1 MINTPS
7 LHPYITGLGRQ
18 DVEAGAVDLSHNKT
32 PWTPKHSFN
41 AWVNYEPHFVKG
53 FGLGLGMFY
62 TDKTYRT
69 EKNDQI
75 LPAYTVFNG
84 TIYYQAKNN
93 VRLGLNVEKLF
104 NRSYYNNA
112 LSSND
117 LYSNEPADEIYQ
129 ATYQIN
135 PGRNRNYKL
144 TISYSF

>member
-1 MINTPS
+1 
-7 LHPYITGLGRQ
+7 
-18 DVEAGAVDLSHNKT
+18 
-32 PWTPKHSFN
+32 
-41 AWVNYEPHFVKG
+41 
-53 FGLGLGMFY
+53 MFY
-62 TDKTYRT
+62 TDKIYRT

-93 VRLGLNVEKLF
+93 VRLGLHVENLF

-117 LYSNEPADEIYQ
+117 LYSNDSADEIYQ